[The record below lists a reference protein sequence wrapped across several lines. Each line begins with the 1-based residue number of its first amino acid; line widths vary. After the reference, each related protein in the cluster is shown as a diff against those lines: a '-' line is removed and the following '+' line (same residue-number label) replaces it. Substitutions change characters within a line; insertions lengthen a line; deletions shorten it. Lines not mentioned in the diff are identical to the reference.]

1 MEIHH
6 INPDKQIDF
15 DLIEDIIK
23 RNVQLKLSETA
34 KKKVLK
40 ARNYLNEK
48 LDKTDDI
55 IYGINTGF
63 GALCNTIIS
72 KENLQ
77 ELQENLVISHACGQ
91 GEEVP
96 THIVKTMMF
105 LKIQGLCYGHS
116 GIGLK
121 TLQLLVDLF
130 NNNVIPVVYQQGSL
144 GASGDLSPLAHLSLP
159 LLGRGEVYF
168 KGKKKTSKEVL
179 AELNLTKV
187 RLFSKE
193 GLALLNGTQFMQA
206 YGAWILINAHKFF
219 HLANFISTV
228 SLEGFNGNKEAF
240 YPAIH
245 NVRGHKGQIE
255 VSQEVLDYLEGSEII
270 ESTKTDIQ
278 DPYTFR
284 CIPQVHGASKDVI
297 DYATSVFE
305 TEINSVTDNPMV
317 FPDED
322 VIISGGNFHG
332 QPLAMALD
340 SLCLAIA
347 EIGGI
352 SERRTY
358 KLLSGQRD
366 LPPFLVKKSGLNSGF
381 MIAQYTAAGIVS
393 QNKQLCTPAVID
405 SIDSSNGQ
413 EDHVSMGANSATKC
427 YKVMKNVLSILSI
440 ELFTGSQALSFRR
453 PLKSSKQIEDVIAA
467 YRKDVPFIEDDV
479 EMYVYMN
486 KTKDFINRYF
496 LNEIMMGNNN

>member
-1 MEIHH
+1 MKIHQ
-6 INPDKQIDF
+6 INPEQKITLQ
-15 DLIEDIIK
+15 LIEEII
-23 RNVQLKLSETA
+23 RNNIKIELSDVA
-34 KKKVLK
+34 KERVLK
-40 ARNYLNEK
+40 SRNYLNDK
-48 LDKTDDI
+48 LENTDDI

-63 GALCNTIIS
+63 GALHNSIIS
-72 KENLQ
+72 KDKLE

-96 THIVKTMMF
+96 HHIVKTMMF
-105 LKIQGLCYGHS
+105 LKIQGLSYGYS
-116 GIGLK
+116 AIGLK

-130 NNNVIPVVYQQGSL
+130 NHNVIPVVYQQGSL
-144 GASGDLSPLAHLSLP
+144 GASGDLAPLAHLALP
-159 LLGRGEVYF
+159 LLGRGKVHYNGEV
-168 KGKKKTSKEVL
+168 KDSSAVL
-179 AELNLTKV
+179 SELGLQKV
-187 RLFSKE
+187 RLYSKE

-206 YGAWILINAHKFF
+206 YGVWILLRAHKFF
-219 HLANFISTV
+219 HLANLISTI

-245 NVRGHKGQIE
+245 NVRGHNGQIE
-255 VSQEVLDYLEGSEII
+255 VSKEVLGYLEGSEII
-270 ESTKTDIQ
+270 NSSKQDVQ

-297 DYATSVFE
+297 DYATTVFE

-317 FPDED
+317 FPDDD

-340 SLCLAIA
+340 TVCLAIA
-347 EIGGI
+347 ELGGM

-366 LPPFLVKKSGLNSGF
+366 LPPFLIKNSGLNSGF

-413 EDHVSMGANSATKC
+413 EDHVSMGANAATKC
-427 YKVMKNVLSILSI
+427 YKVTDNVLSILGV
-440 ELFTGSQALSFRR
+440 ELFTGAQALDFRR
-453 PLKSSKQIEDVIAA
+453 PLKSSEYIEEVMSK
-467 YRKDVPFIEDDV
+467 YRSHVPFVENDV
-479 EMYVYMN
+479 EMYIYMN
-486 KTKDFINRYF
+486 KSKEFIQKEF
-496 LNEIMMGNNN
+496 SVK

>member
-6 INPDKQIDF
+6 INPEKKIDLQ
-15 DLIEDIIK
+15 LIENIISNNVKIQLTDI
-23 RNVQLKLSETA
+23 A
-34 KKKVLK
+34 KERILRS
-40 ARNYLNEK
+40 RNYLNQK
-48 LDKTDDI
+48 LDKTNDI

-63 GALCNTIIS
+63 GALHNTVIS
-72 KENLQ
+72 KDKLE

-91 GEEVP
+91 GDEAP
-96 THIVKTMMF
+96 RHIVKTMML
-105 LKIQGLCYGHS
+105 LKIQGLSYGYS
-116 GIGLK
+116 AIGLK

-130 NNNVIPVVYQQGSL
+130 NNDVIPVVYQQGSL
-144 GASGDLSPLAHLSLP
+144 GASGDLAPLAHIALP
-159 LLGRGEVYF
+159 LIGRGEVHF
-168 KGKKKTSKEVL
+168 KGEKRKSIDVL
-179 AELNLTKV
+179 DELGLKQV
-187 RLFSKE
+187 KLFSKE

-206 YGAWILINAHKFF
+206 YGVWILLRAHKFF
-219 HLANFISTV
+219 HAANLISTI

-245 NVRGHKGQIE
+245 NVRGHQGQIQ
-255 VSQEVLDYLEGSEII
+255 VSEEVLALLEGSEII
-270 ESTKTDIQ
+270 NSTKTDIQ

-297 DYATSVFE
+297 DYATTVFE

-317 FPDED
+317 FPDEE
-322 VIISGGNFHG
+322 VVISGGNFHG

-340 SLCLAIA
+340 TVCLAIA

-358 KLLSGQRD
+358 KLLSGQRN
-366 LPPFLVKKSGLNSGF
+366 LPPFLIKNSGLNSGF

-413 EDHVSMGANSATKC
+413 EDHVSMGANAATKC
-427 YKVMKNVLSILSI
+427 YKVTENVLSILGI
-440 ELFTGSQALSFRR
+440 ELFTGAQALDFRR
-453 PLKSSKQIEDVIAA
+453 PLKSSEKVEEVVDR
-467 YRKDVPFIEDDV
+467 YRDIIPFVENDV
-479 EMYVYMN
+479 EMYEFMN
-486 KTKDFINRYF
+486 KSKKFIQ
-496 LNEIMMGNNN
+496 NEFNIK